1 MRRGTTPTL
10 TCKIDGADLTNCHS
24 FVTIRQGGYELDIE
38 NPEVVATETGCTI
51 TIILTQEQTLKLK
64 AGIIEIQIR
73 WITSDGTALATNI
86 ETVEVHK
93 ILKQG
98 VISYE

>member
-10 TCKIDGADLTNCHS
+10 TCTIDWIDLTDCH
-24 FVTIRQGGYELDIE
+24 VYATLRQGGYELDIE
-38 NPEVVATETGCTI
+38 NPTTETTETGCKVTI
-51 TIILTQEQTLKLK
+51 TLTQEQTLKFK
-64 AGIIEIQIR
+64 AGAVEVQLR
-73 WITSDGTALATNI
+73 WITLDGTALATDI
-86 ETVEVHK
+86 QIVEVYK

>member
-10 TCKIDGADLTNCHS
+10 TCKIDGADLTDCHI
-24 FVTIRQGGYELDIE
+24 FITLRQGGYELDIE
-38 NPEVVATETGCTI
+38 DPEVVATETGCTI
-51 TIILTQEQTLKLK
+51 TVILTQEQTLKFK
-64 AGIIEIQIR
+64 AGIVEVQIR

-86 ETVEVHK
+86 QEVEVYK

-98 VISYE
+98 VINYE

>member
-10 TCKIDGADLTNCHS
+10 TCRVDGADLTDCHI

-38 NPEVVATETGCTI
+38 NPEVTATETGCTM
-51 TIILTQEQTLKLK
+51 TLTLTQEQTLKLK
-64 AGIIEIQIR
+64 AGTIEIQIR
-73 WITSDGTALATNI
+73 WITSDGTALATDI
-86 ETVEVHK
+86 QEVEVYK

-98 VISYE
+98 VINYE